1 MRNDTDIVFG
11 NYFLECE
18 MGFSHNWCHSVTS
31 FAECEKEGV
40 LWDKVSVDMVL
51 DVSSRYR
58 EFERHKGY
66 FRDPWLGF

>member
-31 FAECEKEGV
+31 FVECEKWLSAVFTGYIQKTLLFQV
-40 LWDKVSVDMVL
+40 LNEIQYL
-51 DVSSRYR
+51 T
-58 EFERHKGY
+58 
-66 FRDPWLGF
+66 